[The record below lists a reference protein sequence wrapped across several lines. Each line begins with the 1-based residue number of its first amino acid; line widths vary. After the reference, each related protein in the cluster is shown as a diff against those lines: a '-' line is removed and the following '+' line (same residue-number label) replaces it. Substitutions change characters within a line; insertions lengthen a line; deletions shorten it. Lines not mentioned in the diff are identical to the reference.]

1 SSEPLVSEPLVSE
14 PLVSEPLVSEPL
26 VFEPLV
32 SEPLVFEPLVS
43 EPLVSEPLVS
53 EPLVSASRKE
63 LELAEGKKLKVGTE
77 GEELEVGTEGEELE
91 GGGTEGGGARGTDE
105 RPRETLLTMN
115 SSEDF
120 RRNENGWQNSVIIIP
135 ALFSGSTLI
144 IVAIILWGQSAERE
158 KKLGDRNP
166 KGVKDSLDDAVL
178 EKRPA
183 ACGWTLEHRV
193 PVCDGHFGPISR
205 LWWTCVAPGEA
216 NLQVVLKES
225 VRPGWVQ
232 DFIDLMKFYVQVCNH
247 NSLVTMLWC
256 QIERRPPSIIMK
268 AMSHG
273 NLLAFLRRLTGGCTG
288 PPRGLPP
295 ESPRRTSTQ
304 WLYKWLAEYL
314 SGTHDLVHGYVAA
327 CNLLLHEDLSV
338 QLCGLG
344 LAAIQYRSGSVPVRR
359 AAQVPLKWQSPERL
373 KGAEYYR
380 KERRVVIWH
389 LLYELVTMGSPPY
402 PDLEPSQLPSK
413 LKKNFRME
421 RPTLCG
427 PQLFEV
433 MSNCWQWEAPLRPCF
448 TDVMK
453 LLQNGQDQADGWTPL
468 TPGDTLSWREYVSV
482 AGIPA

>member
-1 SSEPLVSEPLVSE
+1 
-14 PLVSEPLVSEPL
+14 
-26 VFEPLV
+26 
-32 SEPLVFEPLVS
+32 
-43 EPLVSEPLVS
+43 
-53 EPLVSASRKE
+53 
-63 LELAEGKKLKVGTE
+63 
-77 GEELEVGTEGEELE
+77 
-91 GGGTEGGGARGTDE
+91 
-105 RPRETLLTMN
+105 MN

-120 RRNENGWQNSVIIIP
+120 HRNENGWQNSVIIIP

-144 IVAIILWGQSAERE
+144 IVAIILWRSIRRKRE
-158 KKLGDRNP
+158 NRQESEGKMKALYGDWAVNAA
-166 KGVKDSLDDAVL
+166 GVFENSLDVSDPVL
-178 EKRPA
+178 EKRQLPA
-183 ACGWTLEHRV
+183 GWTLEHRV
-193 PVCDGHFGPISR
+193 LVCDGHFGPISR
-205 LWWTCVAPGEA
+205 VDLCRPGEA
-216 NLQVVLKES
+216 NLHVVLKELS
-225 VRPGWVQ
+225 EHCSPGEVQ

-256 QIERRPPSIIMK
+256 QTERRPPSIIMK

-273 NLLAFLRRLTGGCTG
+273 NLLASLRSSQECAQASEGAA
-288 PPRGLPP
+288 PRITEKDVYSMALQVASGL
-295 ESPRRTSTQ
+295 
-304 WLYKWLAEYL
+304 EYL

-373 KGAEYYR
+373 KGADITE
-380 KERRVVIWH
+380 KSDVWSFGI

-402 PDLEPSQLPSK
+402 PDLEPSQLPAK
-413 LKKNFRME
+413 LKKNFKME

-468 TPGDTLSWREYVSV
+468 TPRDMLSWREYVSV
-482 AGIPA
+482 AGIPV